1 MTSQFEFLLLIAAIG
16 FGISSL
22 IETTSWALRAM
33 SSKSNQGLFNAKAN
47 IYLYGG
53 RFFALFFMMILS
65 LIVDK
70 QADLHHVL
78 MFISISVSFAAL
90 LQLLYWHS
98 NFFFLLINRIMI
110 FLFLKKITNVN
121 LLNIQNKKIVKRLF
135 INSWVAT
142 LILVFGVTSP
152 YLLGALYPNLRMTIS
167 TFGQVIN
174 AIGTIILL
182 FKVDP
187 ILYQRMDKND
197 LHIHVFSYIKG
208 RYFGLIFASSILWI
222 LFFIVA

>member
-1 MTSQFEFLLLIAAIG
+1 MPLQFDFLLLIAAIG
-16 FGISSL
+16 FGMSSL

-70 QADLHHVL
+70 LADLHYVL

-90 LQLLYWHS
+90 LQLLYFHS
-98 NFFFLLINRIMI
+98 NFFFLSINRIMI
-110 FLFLKKITNVN
+110 FLFLKKIAHVN
-121 LLNIQNKKIVKRLF
+121 LLNIQNKVDRRLF

-142 LILVFGVTSP
+142 LILVFGVTFP
-152 YLLGALYPNLRMTIS
+152 YLLASLYPNVRMTIS

-197 LHIHVFSYIKG
+197 LRIHVFSYLKG
-208 RYFGLIFASSILWI
+208 RYFGLALASSILWI
-222 LFFIVA
+222 LFFTVT

>member
-1 MTSQFEFLLLIAAIG
+1 MILQFDFLLLIAAIG
-16 FGISSL
+16 FGVSSL

-33 SSKSNQGLFNAKAN
+33 SNKSNQGLFNAKAN

-53 RFFALFFMMILS
+53 RFFALLFMMILS
-65 LIVDK
+65 LIVDHETN
-70 QADLHHVL
+70 LHQVVF
-78 MFISISVSFAAL
+78 FIAISVSFAAL
-90 LQLLYWHS
+90 LQVLYRHS
-98 NFFFLLINRIMI
+98 NFFFLSINRIMI
-110 FLFLKKITNVN
+110 FLFLKKISNVN
-121 LLNIQNKKIVKRLF
+121 LLITQHKIDNRLF
-135 INSWVAT
+135 INSWLAT

-152 YLLGALYPNLRMTIS
+152 YLLASLFPNIRMTIS

-197 LHIHVFSYIKG
+197 LNIHVFSYIKG
-208 RYFGLIFASSILWI
+208 RYFGLLTTSIIFWVLLLII
-222 LFFIVA
+222 P

>member
-1 MTSQFEFLLLIAAIG
+1 MIPQFELLLLIAAIG
-16 FGISSL
+16 FGVSSL

-33 SSKSNQGLFNAKAN
+33 SNKSNQGIYNAKAN

-53 RFFALFFMMILS
+53 RFFALLFMMILS
-65 LIVDK
+65 LIVDHETN
-70 QADLHHVL
+70 LHHVL

-98 NFFFLLINRIMI
+98 NFFFLLVNRIMI

-121 LLNIQNKKIVKRLF
+121 LLNIQNKIDKRLF

-142 LILVFGVTSP
+142 LILVFGVTTP
-152 YLLGALYPNLRMTIS
+152 YLLAALYPNVRMTIS

-208 RYFGLIFASSILWI
+208 RYFGLMFASSILWI
-222 LFFIVA
+222 LFFIVT

>member
-16 FGISSL
+16 FGMSSL
-22 IETTSWALRAM
+22 IETTSWTLRAM
-33 SSKSNQGLFNAKAN
+33 SNKSNQGLFNAKAN

-98 NFFFLLINRIMI
+98 NLFFLLINRIMI

-121 LLNIQNKKIVKRLF
+121 LLNIQNKIDKRLF

-152 YLLGALYPNLRMTIS
+152 YLLAALYPNVRMTIS

-187 ILYQRMDKND
+187 ILYQRMDKDD

-222 LFFIVA
+222 LFFIVT